1 MSIFTINIST
11 LVNRVTP
18 PNKRSDNLLALAVGL
33 LSAWNRIYTTF
44 TDYKLGSSYPNWSA
58 GTYDIYDQ
66 VIYERRVY
74 ESLESGN
81 TATPDDASKWKLL
94 LNSYLGVDMSQ
105 NFNCGKLEFEY
116 GLNKY
121 FGTAFVQPPGVSD
134 IYITNNILDI
144 QPFRAG
150 EIESTSSAA
159 GYLTSSEF
167 VMYDYS
173 IASQPALFAI
183 NVPIAFYTSLG
194 ADAEQIIR
202 NFADK
207 YCACS
212 ITYEIITY

>member
-11 LVNRVTP
+11 LIDRVTP
-18 PNKRSDNLLALAVGL
+18 PKKRSTNLLALAVGL
-33 LSAWNRIYTTF
+33 LSAWNRVYNTF
-44 TDYKLGSSYPNWSA
+44 TAYKIGSTSPNWSA

-105 NFNCGKLEFEY
+105 MFNCGKLEFEY

-134 IYITNNILDI
+134 IYITNNTIDI
-144 QPFRAG
+144 QVFRIGA
-150 EIESTSSAA
+150 IETTSSAMGYA
-159 GYLTSSEF
+159 GSEQF
-167 VMYDYS
+167 IMYDYS

-183 NVPIAFYTSLG
+183 NVPIAFYTALG